1 MNVQNEPEMDAND
14 TLVKRAFERPEW
26 YLTRTEF
33 NIAIRVETIA
43 EFVGRESWESIL
55 DIGCGNGS
63 LSLHLL
69 NADNH
74 LTLLDRSKTMLEI
87 ASSRIPAALS
97 SRVEKI
103 NSDFMQAQFQPHSF
117 DLIICVGVLAYI
129 ADRREFVARLKS
141 LLKPGG
147 SLILECT
154 DGSHFFSRLDRAYQA
169 LRDML
174 KPLRLETVIRPSAE
188 VEAICRDTGFK
199 LCQSYRYTM
208 PLPVMARLMSQKAS
222 YKFVRSLFGAA
233 ARNRFPKLGNEC
245 VYHFKTPR

>member
-1 MNVQNEPEMDAND
+1 MNVESKPEADNNDA
-14 TLVKRAFERPEW
+14 LVMRAFEQPEW

-33 NIAIRVETIA
+33 NITIRIETIA

-74 LTLLDRSKTMLEI
+74 LTLLDRSKTMLKI
-87 ASSRIPAALS
+87 ASSRIRGGLS
-97 SRVEKI
+97 SRVDKV
-103 NSDFMQAQFQPHSF
+103 NGDWMQGKFQPHSF

-129 ADRREFVARLKS
+129 ADRREFVGRLKT

-154 DGSHFFSRLDRAYQA
+154 DGSHFFTRLDRAYEV
-169 LRDML
+169 LRNL
-174 KPLRLETVIRPSAE
+174 IKPLRLQTVVRPSAE
-188 VEAICRDTGFK
+188 VE
-199 LCQSYRYTM
+199 
-208 PLPVMARLMSQKAS
+208 
-222 YKFVRSLFGAA
+222 
-233 ARNRFPKLGNEC
+233 
-245 VYHFKTPR
+245 